1 MTSRFV
7 KARPMF
13 ESPVEFLQ
21 LLDKSLLQVVLVP
34 TADEFRLA
42 GIRKDGDCSAG
53 AFNKLRFGAEVNLVA
68 GLRSDENVQISI
80 EFFSVIARNQDDRSL
95 VTHLNQRLDPQVPF
109 LDGLLVSRQ
118 VPVDHKEVRV
128 GTDGISHK
136 PVQALSGVI
145 EVVFLFQVHV
155 TDVEV
160 S

>member
-1 MTSRFV
+1 M
-7 KARPMF
+7 
-13 ESPVEFLQ
+13 
-21 LLDKSLLQVVLVP
+21 
-34 TADEFRLA
+34 
-42 GIRKDGDCSAG
+42 
-53 AFNKLRFGAEVNLVA
+53 
-68 GLRSDENVQISI
+68 
-80 EFFSVIARNQDDRSL
+80 IARNQDDRSL

-155 TDVEV
+155 TDVSRPQKCHTTLLFPNV
-160 S
+160 SFRAYGPRKLMKIAPS